1 MAILGL
7 SLKPVQFYFSA
18 VISSMSLSLSLS
30 LSHVYMCVCVFIYMP
45 SFGDKPKLVSEF
57 IFLIKEIQTYLFAKN
72 NSKMAY
78 ILANS

>member
-1 MAILGL
+1 
-7 SLKPVQFYFSA
+7 
-18 VISSMSLSLSLS
+18 
-30 LSHVYMCVCVFIYMP
+30 MP